1 MSTVGWLE
9 VEGEEPDHVERED
22 QEVETVEVEET
33 VAGTIVGLGTAAVG
47 AAKIAKTVRVAVV
60 CSCGL
65 TRCGAIRVFGLP
77 RPVFAAEI
85 QPIPSQY
92 QRDQRARVLRQ
103 TL

>member
-9 VEGEEPDHVERED
+9 VERDDPEHVERED
-22 QEVETVEVEET
+22 QEAI
-33 VAGTIVGLGTAAVG
+33 AGTIVGLGTAAVG
-47 AAKIAKTVRVAVV
+47 GAKIAKTTRVTVV

-65 TRCGAIRVFGLP
+65 TRCGAIRIFGLP

-103 TL
+103 TI